1 MWPLLFLSILSLSTI
16 LERLVFWLG
25 VMSKE
30 RELIDRVLE
39 AARYD
44 WQVAQEIAKQGSKQ
58 PIGRFLYAPLR
69 LQNAEPELFR
79 LALESAADNELAAMR
94 RGEKIMEAV
103 IALSPMLGLLG
114 TVLGL
119 INSLGSIRLG
129 DIGTNAT
136 RDVTSGIGEA
146 LISTAAGLIVAIM
159 TLAFYR
165 MFQGFLFSQMKMFR
179 KSGNELELL
188 YRQFWAEGRHSQGMP
203 QMTPQS
209 PQSPRSQSEPSDRN
223 ISAVESADGVA
234 RLSSGYLSEGSIP
247 EKTGRLTDSPLSSSS
262 GSLSE
267 GSLSGET
274 GRLTEPPASEI
285 PTALPVADSQ
295 VADSLRSSP
304 ETPLPGAA
312 TAIAPPLPNNERTS
326 TPPESNNST
335 VANSTEA
342 KPAIQNPQRAPAA
355 DNKPEETS
363 NV

>member
-1 MWPLLFLSILSLSTI
+1 MIQQTAILELFEKGGISMLPLSFLSILSLSTI

-30 RELIDRVLE
+30 RELINRVLE

-44 WQVAQEIAKQGSKQ
+44 WQVAQEIAKQASKQ

-209 PQSPRSQSEPSDRN
+209 PQSPRSLSEPSDRN

-234 RLSSGYLSEGSIP
+234 RSTSV
-247 EKTGRLTDSPLSSSS
+247 
-262 GSLSE
+262 SLSE

-295 VADSLRSSP
+295 VADSQRSTP

-312 TAIAPPLPNNERTS
+312 TGASPLPNTERTS
-326 TPPESNNST
+326 TPPESNPSP
-335 VANSTEA
+335 VPNSTEA
-342 KPAIQNPQRAPAA
+342 KPPERPPAA

>member
-1 MWPLLFLSILSLSTI
+1 MISQTAILQLFEKGGISLWPLSFLSILSLSTI

-44 WQVAQEIAKQGSKQ
+44 WQVAQEIAKQASKQ

-69 LQNAEPELFR
+69 LQNADPELFR

-94 RGEKIMEAV
+94 RGEKVLEAV
-103 IALSPMLGLLG
+103 IALSPLLGLLG

-136 RDVTSGIGEA
+136 RDVTTGIGEA

-165 MFQGFLFSQMKMFR
+165 IFQGFLFSQIKMFR
-179 KSGNELELL
+179 KAGSELELL
-188 YRQFWAEGRHSQGMP
+188 YRQFWAQGKNNQGMMP
-203 QMTPQS
+203 QMPSHGWRS
-209 PQSPRSQSEPSDRN
+209 PSEAPEKN
-223 ISAVESADGVA
+223 INAVKSTDKLTDEIA
-234 RLSSGYLSEGSIP
+234 RL
-247 EKTGRLTDSPLSSSS
+247 SS

-267 GSLSGET
+267 GSIPEST
-274 GRLTEPPASEI
+274 GRLTEP
-285 PTALPVADSQ
+285 TAAELATSLPVSDSQ
-295 VADSLRSSP
+295 RSSS
-304 ETPLPGAA
+304 ETESPGTGIAASPLQ
-312 TAIAPPLPNNERTS
+312 S
-326 TPPESNNST
+326 TEHASVPPESNTSI
-335 VANSTEA
+335 VANSLPA
-342 KPAIQNPQRAPAA
+342 KPPETPPAA
-355 DNKPEETS
+355 DNKPEGTNDAQS
-363 NV
+363 

>member
-1 MWPLLFLSILSLSTI
+1 MISQTAILQLFEKGGISLWPLSFLSILSLSTI

-44 WQVAQEIAKQGSKQ
+44 WQVAQEIAKQASKQ

-69 LQNAEPELFR
+69 LQNADPELFR

-94 RGEKIMEAV
+94 RGEKVLEAV
-103 IALSPMLGLLG
+103 IALSPLLGLLG

-136 RDVTSGIGEA
+136 RDVTTGIGEA

-165 MFQGFLFSQMKMFR
+165 IFQGFLFSQIKMFR
-179 KSGNELELL
+179 KSGSELELL
-188 YRQFWAEGRHSQGMP
+188 YRQFWAQGKNNQGMMP
-203 QMTPQS
+203 YMPS
-209 PQSPRSQSEPSDRN
+209 DGWRSQSQAPEKN
-223 ISAVESADGVA
+223 ISVVESADGVA
-234 RLSSGYLSEGSIP
+234 GL
-247 EKTGRLTDSPLSSSS
+247 SS

-267 GSLSGET
+267 GSIPSPT
-274 GRLTEPPASEI
+274 GRLTEP
-285 PTALPVADSQ
+285 TATELTTSLPVADSQ
-295 VADSLRSSP
+295 RSSSETELP
-304 ETPLPGAA
+304 ETGMAASPLH
-312 TAIAPPLPNNERTS
+312 NNERTS
-326 TPPESNNST
+326 VPSESNTST
-335 VANSTEA
+335 VANAPA
-342 KPAIQNPQRAPAA
+342 KPPEAPPAA
-355 DNKPEETS
+355 NNQPEGTNNTQS
-363 NV
+363 

>member
-1 MWPLLFLSILSLSTI
+1 MIEQTAIIELFEKGGISMWPLSFLSILSLSTI

-25 VMSKE
+25 VISKE
-30 RELIDRVLE
+30 KELINRILE

-44 WQVAQEIAKQGSKQ
+44 WQVAQEIAKQASKQ

-69 LQNAEPELFR
+69 LQNPEPELFR
-79 LALESAADNELAAMR
+79 LALESAADNELASMR
-94 RGEKIMEAV
+94 RGEKLLEAV
-103 IALSPMLGLLG
+103 IALSPLLGLLG

-188 YRQFWAEGRHSQGMP
+188 YRQFWAEGRRS
-203 QMTPQS
+203 QMTPQTT
-209 PQSPRSQSEPSDRN
+209 PQSPRSLSAPSEGN
-223 ISAVESADGVA
+223 ISAVASADGVA
-234 RLSSGYLSEGSIP
+234 QASSGALSAGA
-247 EKTGRLTDSPLSSSS
+247 
-262 GSLSE
+262 
-267 GSLSGET
+267 LSGET
-274 GRLTEPPASEI
+274 RRPTEPPASEI

-295 VADSLRSSP
+295 VADSQRSTP
-304 ETPLPGAA
+304 QTPLPGVG
-312 TAIAPPLPNNERTS
+312 TAIAPPLNNTERTS

-342 KPAIQNPQRAPAA
+342 KPPEKPPAA
-355 DNKPEETS
+355 NHKPEETS